1 MVYTVDLLGDANL
14 RVRDLTITRNT
25 YLANVVVDASAD
37 LNSVTTVGNTTT
49 NSIEITS
56 AQASTSKLT
65 GALKVSGGVG
75 VQGNVHVGSNL
86 FVESNLEVGTANLFV
101 DTQTGNVG
109 IGTTNPQGLLHIS
122 SGTSGD
128 AHLILEAD
136 TDNNNETDN
145 PKIVFKQDGGYY
157 IGEIGLTNNQMAF
170 RNKTGSG
177 GGFIFYSNVGAGS
190 TTDINELE
198 DTQVEVMRI
207 TGDGNVGIG
216 SNNPKTP
223 LEVRQPNGYFA
234 SMYIQKYL
242 GSGPEQAT
250 SYVLLLKS
258 ESSNPKRFSGKISGV
273 RGYSSS
279 NNTFEAEIIAGVG
292 SAAVLSG
299 RMTFTYSGNSNNF
312 YAKLVSLTYNSS
324 TYIALA
330 LIPTA
335 NYNGMSGGIYFNG
348 KTSAIDELQYITD
361 LNTLSSIVDFPVSDG
376 DKTTF
381 TGNVGIGTTDPNRPL
396 TIDSTSFTG
405 LSVNR
410 TGAGGGSAMEFINGD
425 GDKWTLGIG
434 GTGTFAIYNG
444 ATFGEQITMDT
455 SGNVGIGQTNN
466 IEQRLY
472 IRSGHNYTSDTSSNI
487 VSNSTLRIQPGYSST
502 MSLFMGKSDG
512 AAIYQQV
519 SQYSGATYYNLSL
532 QPYGGHVGMGIK
544 DGDKIGSTS
553 FSGNYDSYASILHMQ
568 GGQVW
573 YGDLSDN
580 ETWRTVI
587 ASNDYRFEISLNNA
601 AFAAVAEIQYNTGSY
616 SDLITFTGQH
626 RCAHIRDVHPS
637 VAENNEG
644 LIVCANR
651 DMYESVNG
659 ERRRGI
665 SAITVNESVP
675 LLSLSNVA
683 YDKTCFG
690 VISSSED
697 PDERKQKFGNFVS
710 NQYKETGDTFI
721 FVNSVGEGGIWVVN
735 TNGALDSG
743 DFITTSNVAG
753 YGQRQESEFLANYSV
768 AKITM
773 RCDFNP
779 PDVPKQR
786 IVRAVGDVNYWINK
800 KYFNTTEEEYSNLAP
815 NRRTTELVNEYF
827 SSTESHISEEEYNA
841 LDVEEKETYDVR
853 VKTVYK
859 RIEVQE
865 ESKTEKEGYELEVRQ
880 ELVNV
885 LDEHGQLQWEDDPS
899 GATEKAYKIRYLDAS
914 GQQTD
919 EANAVHIAAFV
930 GCTYHCG

>member
-1 MVYTVDLLGDANL
+1 MSSYRPL
-14 RVRDLTITRNT
+14 RFL
-25 YLANVVVDASAD
+25 DASARAD
-37 LNSVTTVGNTTT
+37 ELVANYRLGIGTHSQSSEMHVLADAPEIRVQDEVSEVTETALRITADGGAVSFQSGLDFTNDSKGDIKFQSMLGATTHMT
-49 NSIEITS
+49 ID
-56 AQASTSKLT
+56 
-65 GALKVSGGVG
+65 
-75 VQGNVHVGSNL
+75 GS
-86 FVESNLEVGTANLFV
+86 
-101 DTQTGNVG
+101 TGNVG

-136 TDNNNETDN
+136 TDNNNESDN
-145 PKIVFKQDGGYY
+145 PKIVFRQDGGYY
-157 IGEIGLTNNQMAF
+157 TGEIGLTNNRMVF
-170 RNKTGSG
+170 RNKTGVS
-177 GGFIFYSNVGAGS
+177 GGFIFYSNVVPFQS
-190 TTDINELE
+190 SKTDLDDLE
-198 DTQVEVMRI
+198 DTQLEVMRI
-207 TGDGNVGIG
+207 DGDGNVGIG
-216 SNNPKTP
+216 TASPSVP
-223 LEVRQPNGYFA
+223 LHV
-234 SMYIQKYL
+234 S
-242 GSGPEQAT
+242 
-250 SYVLLLKS
+250 
-258 ESSNPKRFSGKISGV
+258 SSNFVSDAVGPA
-273 RGYSSS
+273 SSS
-279 NNTFEAEIIAGVG
+279 NNVFRVTSTEVDSTLLVG
-292 SAAVLSG
+292 ASETGS
-299 RMTFTYSGNSNNF
+299 YI
-312 YAKLVSLTYNSS
+312 SS
-324 TYIALA
+324 FSKASFA
-330 LIPTA
+330 NEKNLILNA
-335 NYNGMSGGIYFNG
+335 NG
-348 KTSAIDELQYITD
+348 
-361 LNTLSSIVDFPVSDG
+361 
-376 DKTTF
+376 
-381 TGNVGIGTTDPNRPL
+381 GNVGIGTTNPNRPL

-410 TGAGGGSAMEFINGD
+410 TGAGAGSAMEFINGD